1 MRIKI
6 LLVLSALSIQFVTP
20 AIAGSIAQSPR
31 SITTTTGNWAAVAY
45 GQGLAPTAGAYTIL
59 WTVAQGKARDF
70 FSIRNMGN
78 FTITGFSAS
87 VTQSQTS
94 NSGKPPNT
102 SFDWCK
108 DGIWN
113 STANTCSGTIVP
125 MGVASDVT
133 LVINFA
139 SLNLTVGSEISMR
152 ATTQPNLQNA
162 YSSTLSVSVARS
174 HVRGGIVT
182 NS

>member
-1 MRIKI
+1 MRLKVF
-6 LLVLSALSIQFVTP
+6 LLLSALSFQIVAP
-20 AIAGSIAQSPR
+20 AVAGSHAQSPR
-31 SITTTTGNWAAVAY
+31 STSAASGNWAAVAY
-45 GQGLAPTAGAYTIL
+45 GQGQNPTTGAYTIL

-70 FSIRNMGN
+70 FSFRNIGN
-78 FTITGFSAS
+78 FAITGFSAS

-102 SFDWCK
+102 AFDWCK

-113 STANTCSGTIVP
+113 VAANTCSGTIIS

-133 LVINFA
+133 LVMDF
-139 SLNLTVGSEISMR
+139 SGLNLLVGSDVNMR

-162 YSSTLSVSVARS
+162 YSSTISVSVNRS
-174 HVRGGIVT
+174 QIRSGTVT